1 MRLKRKADR
10 FQCMPLP
17 HREWKRTTGKFAF
30 LPKMHYSEE
39 LPPMKHD
46 YKLVLDVWDGTLKIA
61 IPIAFNQPQKTTKE
75 KVISLDPGIRTPWV
89 GYDPGGEIIE
99 FSPHLRP
106 EIQRLH

>member
-1 MRLKRKADR
+1 
-10 FQCMPLP
+10 
-17 HREWKRTTGKFAF
+17 
-30 LPKMHYSEE
+30 
-39 LPPMKHD
+39 MKHD
-46 YKLVLDVWDGTLKIA
+46 YKLVLDGWDGTFKIA

-106 EIQRLH
+106 EIQRLHRGVDSTKRHLHMLQKGGDNRRKVVQARNAI